1 MRYLLIFLFSVVF
14 AKAQVVTNAA
24 STNAISTNALTKVA
38 YTRLNLRDKTTWASI
53 FSNQRASNA
62 SMWQTWWSARWGTNA
77 TARTNANPVAQQIQT
92 APIQAGQTNQLITPP
107 IALPPPPPPPPQ
119 PPTNGLANPRGSA
132 LQSAIAIDNL
142 NNTGWKGSGWKVVN
156 PYENLI
162 KDARLAGMAQR
173 QFGQNSSFLGG
184 QTQMGGG
191 MMEGGMTGGNQFGGN
206 YGNNNIGMGVPNNM
220 FGNGGNNNNLSQMMS
235 FGGGNFNN
243 MGGSQQP
250 MSMYGAAAGNRMS
263 GFTSG
268 YGNLLVNP
276 YPIF

>member
-14 AKAQVVTNAA
+14 AKAQVATNAA
-24 STNAISTNALTKVA
+24 STNAISTNALTKVS
-38 YTRLNLRDKTTWASI
+38 YTRLNLRNKTAWASF
-53 FSNQRASNA
+53 FSNQKASNA

-77 TARTNANPVAQQIQT
+77 TARTNANPVAQQIQSV
-92 APIQAGQTNQLITPP
+92 PIQAGQTNQLITPP
-107 IALPPPPPPPPQ
+107 IALPPPQ
-119 PPTNGLANPRGSA
+119 PPTNGLANPQGSA

-142 NNTGWKGSGWKVVN
+142 NNTVWKGSGWKVAN

-191 MMEGGMTGGNQFGGN
+191 MMGGNQFGAN
-206 YGNNNIGMGVPNNM
+206 YGNNNRGMGIPNNM
-220 FGNGGNNNNLSQMMS
+220 FGNGGNNNNPSQMMN
-235 FGGGNFNN
+235 FGGGNFND

-250 MSMYGAAAGNRMS
+250 MSMYGAAAGNTMS